1 MKKLKNV
8 AQLFLALA
16 ITITSIFSNAFVVF
30 ADANPNAG
38 KVTATKTAER
48 IGDETSR
55 SAKVKITVSGNPYT
69 ITTQKDREIVLV
81 LDASGSMDNGISGS
95 NKNRIETLKDAAENF
110 IDSLLT
116 EENAGKIKIGIVWY
130 SDKDNTNKSEVCGL
144 NDNATTLKNCVS
156 GKTAK
161 GGTNVQLGISMAKDL
176 FTKAD
181 NEKSLIVL
189 SDGVPTYYNDKNGI
203 EHGHGS
209 VDTHED
215 LYAYDFVATKNY
227 QNNLGQNVADGYID
241 YYDYK
246 SEETYRC
253 EYVGYRRNHWGKITY
268 ESETCQDGF
277 YMKPSEAAK
286 KETDSFNG
294 KIYSIGFGITT
305 TDWRGNTVTNEEA
318 QNFLKS
324 IVKNGGSYFDAS
336 DTAKLNEAFAAVSK
350 DMEIVAKNLTIRD
363 VVPSTFTVDEND
375 LKQRYGNNVTITKDE
390 NTKETIITYKFAEL
404 SSKKSEELTFNVT
417 ANEDYYGSMY
427 TNNGATVTGTA
438 ADGNKFYENV
448 DGKINE
454 NLIDPVAPI
463 ASRTKDDNYDTETNK
478 ELVVDASD
486 GITSNDYNGKQ
497 EDEAKSVLDEI
508 IIVNKTK
515 YGSLELNQDGSLKY
529 NPNTNFRGTDNFKYY
544 IKTTITDKNGN
555 KTYAKSDVAT
565 VTINVKGVKATYTVN
580 YLEKGTN
587 TKVADS
593 KTISK
598 NANNEDLYIGDKVTE
613 YALTLNNYNLV
624 SNSQESITLA
634 KEGNVINFYY
644 ELKDSKII
652 VHHKEKGTGRTLA
665 DDDTFTGKVTETKVI
680 NAKDIKDYVVVGSK
694 TQEAEFDL
702 TTNEYTFHYEKAESA
717 GAVAHHYIIDNNGKK
732 TDRKLFNDDEV
743 TGKIGTP
750 FSFSPKTEGL
760 GDYEFVESEGTTSGT
775 LSSTRQEAAF
785 YYQLKM
791 TDVTIRYVTIK
802 DGNAIDL
809 INPVKDS
816 GRINDNYTANAKD
829 ENDNK
834 VFTNYNLE
842 SATEQTI
849 KLKNSDNTITFIYS
863 LKDAKIIV
871 HYVEKGTNKTLA
883 PDKEFNGKVTN
894 KYNVSAINIPKYT
907 AVDTTSYNG
916 EYTLETKEYT
926 FYYEKKE
933 SAGAIAHHYIIDKN
947 GNKTTDKLFEDDT
960 ISGKLDEEYSFSAKT
975 DLGAYEFVEST
986 GKVSGI
992 LTEEVQEAIFYYR
1005 LQDSKIIV
1013 HYVEKGTDKTL
1024 APDSELNGKVTE
1036 EFNINAIDIPKYK
1049 VVDKTSYTG
1058 EFTVEPKEYT
1068 FYYEK
1073 LDSAGAIAH
1082 HYIIDENGNK
1092 TTDKLFKDDVATG
1105 KLDDEFSFSAHT
1117 DLGDYEF
1124 VESEGTISGILT
1136 DEVQEAKFYYRL
1148 KSAKVIVHH
1157 YEEGTTI
1164 KVADDETI
1172 DGKVSKDYTTKEAK
1186 VIGYVLV
1193 EIPQN
1198 ATGKFT
1204 EEVTEVNYYYKK
1216 DMGKVITRYV
1226 DEDGKILL
1234 DETTTNGQVGTDYQ
1248 TSPATITDYELKNVI
1263 GEEKGKY
1270 TKEDII
1276 VTYVYEYVMGQ
1287 GGDDTF
1293 VTPEEPEIPYTGIDS
1308 ENYILEYSLM
1318 GTSILG
1324 IALLLI
1330 LKKKFN

>member
-8 AQLFLALA
+8 AQLFLALV

-81 LDASGSMDNGISGS
+81 LDASGSMNEGISGS
-95 NKNRIETLKDAAENF
+95 RKNKIEALKDAANNF

-116 EENAGKIKIGIVWY
+116 EENTGKIKIGVVWY
-130 SDKDNTNKSEVCGL
+130 SDSAKKDVSCGL
-144 NDNATTLKNCVS
+144 SDSKEKLRACVNKGVS
-156 GKTAK
+156 N
-161 GGTNVQLGISMAKDL
+161 GGTNVQMGIKIGKSL
-176 FTKAD
+176 FSKND
-181 NEKSLIVL
+181 NEQSLIVL
-189 SDGVPTYYNDKNGI
+189 SDGEPTYYSTFVDNKEYLHGTGQADEHEGMRESNFNPTSDIYVLNNNYVKDGYVTFTDTKDGKIFKCQARGYYSEFLFSYIYNGY
-203 EHGHGS
+203 EL
-209 VDTHED
+209 VDTCPG
-215 LYAYDFVATKNY
+215 LK
-227 QNNLGQNVADGYID
+227 
-241 YYDYK
+241 K
-246 SEETYRC
+246 
-253 EYVGYRRNHWGKITY
+253 
-268 ESETCQDGF
+268 
-277 YMKPSEAAK
+277 KPSEAAK
-286 KETDSFNG
+286 EEADSFNG

-305 TDWRGNTVTNEEA
+305 TDRHGNVSTNQAAET
-318 QNFLKS
+318 FLS
-324 IVKNGGSYFDAS
+324 SLVKNGGVYFDAS
-336 DTAKLNEAFAAVSK
+336 DSDKLNEAFAAVSK
-350 DMEIVAKNLTIRD
+350 DIEVVAKDLTIRD
-363 VVPSTFTVDEND
+363 VVPGTFTVDKVA
-375 LKQRYGNNVTITKDE
+375 LKEKYGNAVEIIEEKDQ
-390 NTKETIITYKFAEL
+390 TIIIYKFNEL
-404 SSKKSEELTFNVT
+404 SSKEPEELEFTVT
-417 ANEDYYGSMY
+417 ANDNYYGSMY

-438 ADGNKFYENV
+438 SDGNKFYENV
-448 DGKINE
+448 DGKISE
-454 NLIDPVAPI
+454 DLIDPIAPI
-463 ASRTKDDNYDTETNK
+463 ASRTNDDKYDTETNK
-478 ELVVDASD
+478 ELVVNAID
-486 GITSNDYNGKQ
+486 GIKSNDYKGKQ

-508 IIVNKTK
+508 IIVNETK

-565 VTINVKGVKATYTVN
+565 VTINVKGVTATYTVN

-665 DDDTFTGKVTETKVI
+665 DDDTFDGKVTETKVI

-702 TTNEYTFHYEKAESA
+702 TTNEYTFSYEKAESA

-743 TGKIGTP
+743 TGKIGTS
-750 FSFSPKTEGL
+750 FSLSPKTEGL
-760 GDYEFVESEGTTSGT
+760 GDYEYVESEGKVSGT
-775 LSSTRQEAAF
+775 LTSKKQEATF

-791 TDVTIRYVTIK
+791 TDVTVRYVTIK
-802 DGNAIDL
+802 DGNVIDL
-809 INPVKDS
+809 INPVKDT
-816 GRINDNYTANAKD
+816 GRINDNYTAYAKD
-829 ENDNK
+829 ETDNK
-834 VFTNYNLE
+834 VFANYNLD
-842 SATEQTI
+842 SAKEQTI
-849 KLKNSDNTITFIYS
+849 QLTSSGNEITFYYS
-863 LKDAKIIV
+863 LKD
-871 HYVEKGTNKTLA
+871 T
-883 PDKEFNGKVTN
+883 
-894 KYNVSAINIPKYT
+894 
-907 AVDTTSYNG
+907 
-916 EYTLETKEYT
+916 
-926 FYYEKKE
+926 
-933 SAGAIAHHYIIDKN
+933 
-947 GNKTTDKLFEDDT
+947 
-960 ISGKLDEEYSFSAKT
+960 
-975 DLGAYEFVEST
+975 
-986 GKVSGI
+986 
-992 LTEEVQEAIFYYR
+992 
-1005 LQDSKIIV
+1005 
-1013 HYVEKGTDKTL
+1013 
-1024 APDSELNGKVTE
+1024 
-1036 EFNINAIDIPKYK
+1036 
-1049 VVDKTSYTG
+1049 
-1058 EFTVEPKEYT
+1058 
-1068 FYYEK
+1068 
-1073 LDSAGAIAH
+1073 
-1082 HYIIDENGNK
+1082 
-1092 TTDKLFKDDVATG
+1092 
-1105 KLDDEFSFSAHT
+1105 
-1117 DLGDYEF
+1117 
-1124 VESEGTISGILT
+1124 
-1136 DEVQEAKFYYRL
+1136 
-1148 KSAKVIVHH
+1148 KVIVHH

-1172 DGKVSKDYTTKEAK
+1172 DGKVSKDYTTKEAN

-1204 EEVTEVNYYYKK
+1204 EEVTEVIYYYKK

-1324 IALLLI
+1324 ITLLLI

>member
-81 LDASGSMDNGISGS
+81 LDASGSMNDKIGKSETKISA
-95 NKNRIETLKDAAENF
+95 LKDAAQKF
-110 IDSLLT
+110 IGDLLT
-116 EENAGKIKIGIVWY
+116 KENAGKIKIGVVWY
-130 SDKDNTNKSEVCGL
+130 SDKENTSESGVCTL
-144 NDNATTLKNCVS
+144 SDDATTLKNCVS
-156 GKTAK
+156 NKIAS
-161 GGTNVQLGISMAKDL
+161 GGTNVQLGISKAKDL
-176 FTKAD
+176 FTKED

-203 EHGHGS
+203 EHGDGNA
-209 VDTHED
+209 DKHET
-215 LYAYDFVATKNY
+215 LIVKNFTPTTREY
-227 QNNLGQNVADGYID
+227 WSNILNKKVRDGNIVLEDPKDETTYSCKVKGYYE
-241 YYDYK
+241 YYDGWGYFNYK
-246 SEETYRC
+246 
-253 EYVGYRRNHWGKITY
+253 Y
-268 ESETCQDGF
+268 ESISDCDVASL
-277 YMKPSEAAK
+277 KIPSQAAN
-286 KETDSFNG
+286 EEVASFNG

-363 VVPSTFTVDEND
+363 VVPGTFTVDKVA
-375 LKQRYGNNVTITKDE
+375 LKEKYRDAVEIIEEKDQ
-390 NTKETIITYKFAEL
+390 TIIIYKFNEL
-404 SSKKSEELTFNVT
+404 SSKEPEELEFTVT
-417 ANEDYYGSMY
+417 ANDNYYGSMY

-438 ADGNKFYENV
+438 SDGNKFYENV
-448 DGKINE
+448 DGKISE
-454 NLIDPVAPI
+454 DLIDPVAPI

-486 GITSNDYNGKQ
+486 GITSNDYKGKQ

-508 IIVNKTK
+508 IIVNETK

-565 VTINVKGVKATYTVN
+565 VTINVKGVTATYTVN

-665 DDDTFTGKVTETKVI
+665 DDDTFDGKVTETKVI

-732 TDRKLFNDDEV
+732 TNRKLFNDDEV

-750 FSFSPKTEGL
+750 FSFNPKSEGL
-760 GDYEFVESEGTTSGT
+760 GDYEYVESDGTTSGT
-775 LSSTRQEAAF
+775 LSSTKQKATF

-791 TDVTIRYVTIK
+791 TDVTVRYVTIK
-802 DGNAIDL
+802 DGNVIDL
-809 INPVKDS
+809 INPVKDT
-816 GRINDNYTANAKD
+816 GRINDNYTAYAKD
-829 ENDNK
+829 ETDNK
-834 VFTNYNLE
+834 VFANYNLE
-842 SATEQTI
+842 SAKEQTI
-849 KLKNSDNTITFIYS
+849 QLTSSGNKITFYYS
-863 LKDAKIIV
+863 LKDTKIII
-871 HYVEKGTNKTLA
+871 HYLEKGTDETLA
-883 PDKEFNGKVTN
+883 PDSEFNGKVT
-894 KYNVSAINIPKYT
+894 
-907 AVDTTSYNG
+907 
-916 EYTLETKEYT
+916 
-926 FYYEKKE
+926 EK
-933 SAGAIAHHYIIDKN
+933 
-947 GNKTTDKLFEDDT
+947 
-960 ISGKLDEEYSFSAKT
+960 
-975 DLGAYEFVEST
+975 
-986 GKVSGI
+986 
-992 LTEEVQEAIFYYR
+992 
-1005 LQDSKIIV
+1005 
-1013 HYVEKGTDKTL
+1013 
-1024 APDSELNGKVTE
+1024 
-1036 EFNINAIDIPKYK
+1036 FNISAIDIPKYK
-1049 VVDKTSYTG
+1049 AVDKTSYTG

-1092 TTDKLFKDDVATG
+1092 TKDKLFKDDVATG

-1136 DEVQEAKFYYRL
+1136 EEVQEAKFYYRL

-1172 DGKVSKDYTTKEAK
+1172 DGKVSKDYTTKEVN

-1204 EEVTEVNYYYKK
+1204 EEVTEVIYYYKK

-1226 DEDGKILL
+1226 DEDGEILL
-1234 DETTTNGQVGTDYQ
+1234 DETTTNGQVGSDYQ

-1308 ENYILEYSLM
+1308 ENYIIEYSLM